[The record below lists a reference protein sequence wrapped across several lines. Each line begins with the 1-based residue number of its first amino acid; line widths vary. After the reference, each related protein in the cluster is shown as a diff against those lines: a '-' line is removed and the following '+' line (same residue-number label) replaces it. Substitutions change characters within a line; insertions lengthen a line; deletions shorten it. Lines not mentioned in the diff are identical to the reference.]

1 MDPETPRD
9 RARLMSETLNALR
22 DQLEEHLAA
31 NLPSGEALSPR
42 LLQAMR
48 YSTLAGGKRIRPLL
62 TLATAAC
69 VGGGDSTNAVV
80 PACALEYIHTY
91 SLIHDDL
98 PGMDNDVLRRGK
110 PTCHVA
116 FDEAT
121 AILAGCGLLTHAFH
135 LLANAPGLATDVRLA
150 IVTATADAAGAKG
163 MLAGQSVDLLNT
175 GGASS
180 NLAQLDEPQLQ
191 ALHAAKTGALIRAAV
206 RVGAL
211 AGGCS
216 SSAKLLAQLDDFAC
230 CIGLGFQVADDLLN
244 VTSDAS
250 RLGKAVGS
258 DAALGKNTYPALLG
272 IDGTRAK
279 LAVLH
284 EQAMQAIADL
294 GSAAE
299 PLRDIARQL
308 RDRDH

>member
-1 MDPETPRD
+1 
-9 RARLMSETLNALR
+9 MSVTLSALR
-22 DQLEEHLAA
+22 DHLEEHLAA
-31 NLPSGEALSPR
+31 HLPSGEALSPR

-62 TLATAAC
+62 TLAAAEC
-69 VGGGDSTNAVV
+69 VGGQLEQAVV

-135 LLANAPGLATDVRLA
+135 LLANAPGLEDAARLA
-150 IVTATADAAGAKG
+150 IVSAVADAAGPKG

-175 GGASS
+175 GAAGGNRAA
-180 NLAQLDEPQLQ
+180 LDEAQLE

-206 RVGAL
+206 RVGAI
-211 AGGCS
+211 AGGGTR
-216 SSAKLLAQLDDFAC
+216 SAALAQLDDFAR

-244 VTSDAS
+244 VTSDPAK
-250 RLGKAVGS
+250 LGKAVGS
-258 DAALGKNTYPALLG
+258 DAVMGKNTYPALLG
-272 IDGTRAK
+272 LDGTRAK
-279 LAVLH
+279 LALLH
-284 EQAMQAIADL
+284 DHALLAIAGL

-299 PLRDIARQL
+299 PLRAMARHL

>member
-1 MDPETPRD
+1 
-9 RARLMSETLNALR
+9 MSETLKTLR
-22 DQLEEHLAA
+22 DQLEEQLAA
-31 NLPSGEALSPR
+31 NLPSGDALSPR

-62 TLATAAC
+62 TLTAAAC
-69 VGGGDSTNAVV
+69 VGGQMQHAVV

-135 LLANAPGLATDVRLA
+135 LLANAPGLDADVRLA
-150 IVTATADAAGAKG
+150 IITATAEAAGPKG
-163 MLAGQSVDLLNT
+163 MLAGQSVDLINT
-175 GGASS
+175 GSASA

-191 ALHAAKTGALIRAAV
+191 ALHAAKTGALICVAV

-216 SSAKLLAQLDDFAC
+216 SAAVLAQLDDFAR

-244 VTSDAS
+244 VTSDPA

-258 DAALGKNTYPALLG
+258 DAARGKNTYPALLG

-279 LAVLH
+279 LALLH
-284 EQAMQAIADL
+284 DTALLALANL

>member
-1 MDPETPRD
+1 
-9 RARLMSETLNALR
+9 MSETLQTLR
-22 DQLEEHLAA
+22 DQLEAHLAE

-62 TLATAAC
+62 TLAAAAC
-69 VGGGDSTNAVV
+69 VGGPQQHAVV

-135 LLANAPGLATDVRLA
+135 LLANAPGLDADVRSA
-150 IVTATADAAGAKG
+150 IVSATADAAGPKG
-163 MLAGQSVDLLNT
+163 MLAGQSVDLINT
-175 GGASS
+175 GSASGT
-180 NLAQLDEPQLQ
+180 LAPLDEPQLE
-191 ALHAAKTGALIRAAV
+191 ALHAAKTGALIRVAV

-216 SSAKLLAQLDDFAC
+216 STDVLARLDEFAC

-244 VTSDAS
+244 VTSNPF

-258 DAALGKNTYPALLG
+258 DAALGKNTYPALIG

-279 LAVLH
+279 LSLLH
-284 EQAMQAIADL
+284 DRALLAIADL

-299 PLRDIARQL
+299 PLRAIARQL